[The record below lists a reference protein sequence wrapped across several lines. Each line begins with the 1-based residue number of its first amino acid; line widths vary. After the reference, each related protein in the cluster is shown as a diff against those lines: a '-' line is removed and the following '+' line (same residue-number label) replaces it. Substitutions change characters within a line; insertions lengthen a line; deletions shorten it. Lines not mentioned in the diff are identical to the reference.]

1 MPCVTGDERAAQHT
15 PTADP
20 RPHFRAFCS
29 LRRKK
34 FIRPCVRPD
43 ARRGPRLKH
52 AASRRRGGAMRIPA
66 GDERRKNLI
75 GGQWVPPST
84 DKYDPCV
91 NPADTREVLGHFPRS
106 GAADAT
112 AAVDAAAR
120 AFPSWAATPGPERGR
135 ILARA
140 HAILKAKVD
149 LLGEALCRE
158 EGKVFGEAKGEVL
171 RALNILEFYSGEGF
185 RQHGK
190 TLSSEMRSTL
200 CFTLRQPVGPV
211 ALITPWNFP
220 FAIPMWKTAPALIAG
235 CTVVLKPASLTP
247 VCAHLLA
254 EAFVEAGLPPR
265 VLNVVTGPGGAIGD
279 ALAGDPRIKA
289 VSFTGSNEIGLRL
302 YQRVAARGVKVTLEM
317 GGKNPV
323 IVLDDADLDLALE
336 GIVQGAFGSTGQRCT
351 ATARVVAT
359 PGIAPKLTEALVE
372 RARKLRVGNGMQEGV
387 HMGPAV
393 DAGQLRTDLEAIA
406 QARGEGA
413 RLLCGGERLSSGEH
427 AHGFFVAPTVFD
439 QVEPGTKLAR
449 EEVFG
454 PVLAVQRARDAEEA
468 LKLAN
473 DIAFGLT
480 ASIYTR
486 DYFQAMRFVER
497 AEVGML
503 HVNQPTVGGEAQLP
517 FGGIK
522 ATGVGEKEMAEEG
535 ANFFTHL
542 KTVWLDYTGSKR
554 TTNIY

>member
-1 MPCVTGDERAAQHT
+1 MQIPRGDERQKN
-15 PTADP
+15 
-20 RPHFRAFCS
+20 
-29 LRRKK
+29 L
-34 FIRPCVRPD
+34 V
-43 ARRGPRLKH
+43 
-52 AASRRRGGAMRIPA
+52 GGA
-66 GDERRKNLI
+66 
-75 GGQWVPPST
+75 WVPPST
-84 DKYDPCV
+84 DKYDACV

-106 GAADAT
+106 GAADAK
-112 AAVDAAAR
+112 AAVDAAAK
-120 AFPSWAATPGPERGR
+120 AFPGWSTTPGPERGR
-135 ILARA
+135 VLARA
-140 HAILKAKVD
+140 HAILMSKVD
-149 LLGEALCRE
+149 LLAEALCRE
-158 EGKVFGEAKGEVL
+158 EGKIFSEAKGEVL
-171 RALNILEFYSGEGF
+171 RSLNVLEFYAGEGF

-190 TLSSEMRSTL
+190 TLPSEMRSTL
-200 CFTLRQPVGPV
+200 CLTLRQPVGPV

-220 FAIPMWKTAPALIAG
+220 LAIPMWKTAPALIAG
-235 CTVVLKPASLTP
+235 CTAVLKPASLTP
-247 VCAHLLA
+247 ICAHLMA
-254 EAFVEAGLPPR
+254 EGFLEAGLPPG

-279 ALAGDPRIKA
+279 VLADDDRIKA

-323 IVLDDADLDLALE
+323 VVLDDADLELAVE
-336 GIVQGAFGSTGQRCT
+336 GIVQAAFGSTGQRCT
-351 ATARVVAT
+351 ATSRVVVT

-372 RARKLRVGNGMQEGV
+372 RARKLRVGNGMEPGV
-387 HMGPAV
+387 QMGPAV
-393 DAGQLRTDLEAIA
+393 DQGQLRTDLEAIA
-406 QARGEGA
+406 KAKGEGA

-427 AHGFFVAPTVFD
+427 ERGFFVAPTIFD
-439 QVEPGTKLAR
+439 QVQRGTTLAR

-454 PVLAVQRARDAEEA
+454 PVLALQQARDPEEA
-468 LKLAN
+468 LQIAN
-473 DIAFGLT
+473 DVAFGLA

-542 KTVWLDYTGSKR
+542 KTVWLDHTGSKR

>member
-1 MPCVTGDERAAQHT
+1 
-15 PTADP
+15 
-20 RPHFRAFCS
+20 
-29 LRRKK
+29 
-34 FIRPCVRPD
+34 
-43 ARRGPRLKH
+43 
-52 AASRRRGGAMRIPA
+52 MRIPNS
-66 GDERRKNLI
+66 DERRQNLI
-75 GGQWVPPST
+75 GGAWVPPST
-84 DKYDPCV
+84 DKYDPCT
-91 NPADTREVLGHFPRS
+91 NPADTREVLGLFPKS
-106 GAADAT
+106 GAADAKE
-112 AAVDAAAR
+112 AVDAAAK
-120 AFPSWAATPGPERGR
+120 AFPGWAATPGPERGR
-135 ILARA
+135 ILSRA
-140 HAILKAKVD
+140 YAILKANVD
-149 LLGEALCRE
+149 LVAEALCRE

-171 RALNILEFYSGEGF
+171 RGLNILEFYTGEGF

-190 TLSSEMRSTL
+190 TLPSEMRSTL

-247 VCAHLLA
+247 VCAHLIA
-254 EAFVEAGLPPR
+254 EAFLEAGLPPG
-265 VLNVVTGPGGAIGD
+265 VLNLVTGPGGAIGD
-279 ALAGDPRIKA
+279 TLADDPRIKA

-323 IVLDDADLDLALE
+323 IVLDDADLDLAVE

-351 ATARVVAT
+351 ATSRVVTT
-359 PGIAPKLTEALVE
+359 PRIANDLTEALVE
-372 RARKLRVGNGMQEGV
+372 RARKLRVGNGMQQGV
-387 HMGPAV
+387 QMGPAV
-393 DAGQLRTDLEAIA
+393 DPGQLRTDLDAIA
-406 QARGEGA
+406 QARSEGA
-413 RLLCGGERLSSGEH
+413 RLLCGGERLSSAEH
-427 AHGFFVAPTVFD
+427 ERGFFVAPTIFD
-439 QVEPGTKLAR
+439 QVQPGTKLAT

-454 PVLAVQRARDAEEA
+454 PVLAVQQARDGEEA
-468 LKLAN
+468 LRLAN
-473 DIAFGLT
+473 DVAFGLT

-554 TTNIY
+554 TSNIY